1 MLWKG
6 MPGKSPVGA
15 TAWDM
20 FQLPRFYFHWGRGMQ
35 VGPWGNEEPLVFLPP
50 CPRLLTHLI
59 TVHLPPLCTSP
70 ISTQSRLG
78 AVPTSGHTLVCV

>member
-1 MLWKG
+1 MLWG
-6 MPGKSPVGA
+6 ECQENRLFVGA

-20 FQLPRFYFHWGRGMQ
+20 FHLPRFYLQGER
-35 VGPWGNEEPLVFLPP
+35 VGPWGNEEPPVFLPP
-50 CPRLLTHLI
+50 CPRFLTHLI
-59 TVHLPPLCTSP
+59 TAHLPPLCTPP